1 MYNLTEDEIELLAFY
16 RTLSKWDKEEVY
28 QLSFRLMLE
37 QHIKDFES
45 SSKSVHFKKDVPFF
59 RT

>member
-28 QLSFRLMLE
+28 QLCFRQMLE
-37 QHIKDFES
+37 QHIKNFDL